1 MKKELNGWT
10 QHQVE
15 GKLKE
20 SGNFK
25 IEQLKLLSLNNKGNT
40 DWEGTKKEYNI
51 SDPSDLI
58 KDLIFVS
65 PGEERKAKKYM
76 VKLPNLA
83 KDTNHQIQETVRNPR
98 RISPKLSIPR
108 HIMLNVLKAK
118 DREKKKSTST

>member
-1 MKKELNGWT
+1 M
-10 QHQVE
+10 
-15 GKLKE
+15 
-20 SGNFK
+20 
-25 IEQLKLLSLNNKGNT
+25 
-40 DWEGTKKEYNI
+40 
-51 SDPSDLI
+51 
-58 KDLIFVS
+58 S

-118 DREKKKSTST
+118 DREKKNLQAPREKNNARSIEERMTVDFSSIDLQVAYKSCNTLSNH